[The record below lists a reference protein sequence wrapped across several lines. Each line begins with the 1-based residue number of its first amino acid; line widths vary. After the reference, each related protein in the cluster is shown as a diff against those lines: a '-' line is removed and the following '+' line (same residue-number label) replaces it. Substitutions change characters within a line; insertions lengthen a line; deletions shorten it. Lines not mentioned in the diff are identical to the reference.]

1 MATLDAEPIGH
12 ILNRGCP
19 GGVVSAGL
27 KEGRAWGA
35 SFSFASSQ
43 EFFRVNQEQARP
55 TPGFTGVLFQAE
67 AALVLS
73 LCFPLDLVQESAPLS
88 NCAISKGVACTGRGG
103 NMSPESLTCK
113 LNHHSESGMR
123 GINILSSKKKIVLE
137 ERGKRD

>member
-73 LCFPLDLVQESAPLS
+73 LCFPW
-88 NCAISKGVACTGRGG
+88 ISFRSQLHYLTVPSLKGLHAQGG
-103 NMSPESLTCK
+103 EGTCHQSP
-113 LNHHSESGMR
+113 
-123 GINILSSKKKIVLE
+123 
-137 ERGKRD
+137 